1 MVGNDLRYAGRF
13 PVSLEGSETVSDDS
27 GHVALNLPAADK
39 PSRYLLTVS
48 ASDGAAYR
56 VTTTKEILIE
66 RGTAHYS
73 LSTTA
78 QYSNSGE
85 SVVFRYAAL
94 ESSKQVPVTYEWLRL
109 EDRTSHSGDLP
120 SGGKS
125 FTVNFDKPATTI

>member
-1 MVGNDLRYAGRF
+1 M
-13 PVSLEGSETVSDDS
+13 
-27 GHVALNLPAADK
+27 ALNLPAADK

-66 RGTAHYS
+66 RGLAHYS
-73 LSTTA
+73 LSTAA

-94 ESSKQVPVTYEWLRL
+94 ESSNRFLLRMNGCRL
-109 EDRTSHSGDLP
+109 EDRTSHSGELQ

-125 FTVNFDKPATTI
+125 FTVNFAKPGNYNLTLRDKDA